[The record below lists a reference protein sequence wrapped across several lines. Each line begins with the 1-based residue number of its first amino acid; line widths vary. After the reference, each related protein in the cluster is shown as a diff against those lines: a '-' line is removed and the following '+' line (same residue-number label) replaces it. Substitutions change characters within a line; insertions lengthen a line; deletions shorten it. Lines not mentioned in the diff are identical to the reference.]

1 MSDYGDGNFMDMVSH
16 WAAPP
21 SPISD
26 VFLQTNQSE
35 KRSGLVDRVAA
46 RVGRKIPPLRI
57 GNPSQFNLF
66 RKPKTVPF
74 SIEISPGLNQSV
86 LLQSPSQLISPFSF
100 SDDGLPEMVENPGD
114 NHANTTMI
122 FNNNVPHQP
131 MHFDLPPQ
139 EDSFAI
145 PIHNSAYIQCHVDLV
160 GSPLVDSFESGV
172 ADETDIIKLVSL
184 DDESKSEE
192 EDDEYSQDEDTYT
205 DEDDDNA
212 DELVV
217 KPSSPKRRKYE
228 VSNMM
233 TARKTSKDPRVILR
247 METEEDHPD
256 DGYRWRKYG
265 QKIVHGNPNPRSYYK
280 CSHKGCNVKK
290 QVERG
295 ADDVKILVTTY
306 DGIHGHT
313 APATRSSSSSGSK
326 KRSGSSV
333 PDRLGRPPFS
343 SFSAAQDVR
352 PFPYP
357 STWAPQDM
365 RRPFP
370 YSSAS
375 ATQDMRPL
383 PSSLNPGV
391 DMTHLY
397 MKGLSKLP
405 TLRVN
410 QNHGCTGQNDEP
422 RVINQNQGLMGQNY
436 ELKTDHVIPEGPEV
450 YKGII
455 ERLLANCGVKVILI
469 PATAKSDQFQASPQ
483 APVGLVPGETSSGAL
498 DGVGSLPGRDVES
511 SPRKSSISMYI

>member
-192 EDDEYSQDEDTYT
+192 EDDEYSKDEDTYT

-217 KPSSPKRRKYE
+217 KPSSPKRRTQGSY
-228 VSNMM
+228 
-233 TARKTSKDPRVILR
+233 R

-333 PDRLGRPPFS
+333 PARLGRPPFS

-391 DMTHLY
+391 DMTHIY

-405 TLRVN
+405 TLPVN

-422 RVINQNQGLMGQNY
+422 RVINQNQGFMGQNY
-436 ELKTDHVIPEGPEV
+436 ELKTDHVIPEGPE
-450 YKGII
+450 
-455 ERLLANCGVKVILI
+455 VILI

>member
-35 KRSGLVDRVAA
+35 KDPSGRQSSCK
-46 RVGRKIPPLRI
+46 R
-57 GNPSQFNLF
+57 
-66 RKPKTVPF
+66 
-74 SIEISPGLNQSV
+74 LNQSV

-100 SDDGLPEMVENPGD
+100 SDDGLPEMLENPGD

-145 PIHNSAYIQCHVDLV
+145 PIHNSAYIQSHVDPV
-160 GSPLVDSFESGV
+160 GSPLVDSFESVV

-192 EDDEYSQDEDTYT
+192 EDDEYSKDEDTYT

-233 TARKTSKDPRVILR
+233 TARKQARTQGSYC

-290 QVERG
+290 QVQRG

-313 APATRSSSSSGSK
+313 APATRSSSSSG
-326 KRSGSSV
+326 
-333 PDRLGRPPFS
+333 
-343 SFSAAQDVR
+343 
-352 PFPYP
+352 
-357 STWAPQDM
+357 
-365 RRPFP
+365 
-370 YSSAS
+370 
-375 ATQDMRPL
+375 
-383 PSSLNPGV
+383 V

-405 TLRVN
+405 TLPVN
-410 QNHGCTGQNDEP
+410 QNHGFMGQNDEP
-422 RVINQNQGLMGQNY
+422 RVINQNQGFMGQNY

-455 ERLLANCGVKVILI
+455 ERLLANCGVKVDRKN
-469 PATAKSDQFQASPQ
+469 T
-483 APVGLVPGETSSGAL
+483 GEKKL
-498 DGVGSLPGRDVES
+498 
-511 SPRKSSISMYI
+511 

>member
-122 FNNNVPHQP
+122 FNNNTLLLFQ
-131 MHFDLPPQ
+131 FI
-139 EDSFAI
+139 I
-145 PIHNSAYIQCHVDLV
+145 PYIQCHVDLV

-192 EDDEYSQDEDTYT
+192 EDDEYSKDEDTYT

-290 QVERG
+290 QVERS
-295 ADDVKILVTTY
+295 
-306 DGIHGHT
+306 
-313 APATRSSSSSGSK
+313 R
-326 KRSGSSV
+326 
-333 PDRLGRPPFS
+333 
-343 SFSAAQDVR
+343 
-352 PFPYP
+352 
-357 STWAPQDM
+357 
-365 RRPFP
+365 
-370 YSSAS
+370 
-375 ATQDMRPL
+375 
-383 PSSLNPGV
+383 
-391 DMTHLY
+391 
-397 MKGLSKLP
+397 
-405 TLRVN
+405 
-410 QNHGCTGQNDEP
+410 
-422 RVINQNQGLMGQNY
+422 
-436 ELKTDHVIPEGPEV
+436 
-450 YKGII
+450 
-455 ERLLANCGVKVILI
+455 
-469 PATAKSDQFQASPQ
+469 
-483 APVGLVPGETSSGAL
+483 
-498 DGVGSLPGRDVES
+498 
-511 SPRKSSISMYI
+511 